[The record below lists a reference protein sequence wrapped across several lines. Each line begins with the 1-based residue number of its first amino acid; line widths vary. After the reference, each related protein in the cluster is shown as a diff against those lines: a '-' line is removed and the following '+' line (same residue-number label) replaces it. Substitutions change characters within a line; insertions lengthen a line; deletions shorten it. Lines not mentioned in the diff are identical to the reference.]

1 MFSLPNQMTPQNI
14 LQWRWV
20 KHGDDRIRTNMK
32 FGCMHL
38 ESE

>member
-14 LQWRWV
+14 LQGRWV

-38 ESE
+38 ETE